1 VSWRSD
7 REHWGLGIRLLH
19 WLTAFLVLGQWLLG
33 LYMTSLG
40 PEALAEK
47 FVLYQRH
54 KSLGLVVFALTLV
67 RLVWRASEPA
77 RPDLPPT
84 VPVWQRRA
92 AAATHALLY
101 LLLLAMPITGFL
113 AAAASPLGIP
123 TLLFGVIPIPHPI
136 GPDARLEALLL
147 AAHRTQ
153 GWILAALLA
162 VHTAAALKH
171 HLIDRDGV
179 LLRMVRGR

>member
-7 REHWGLGIRLLH
+7 RERWGLAIRLLH
-19 WLTAFLVLGQWLLG
+19 WTSAALVLGQWLLG
-33 LYMTSLG
+33 RYMTSLG

-54 KSLGLVVFALTLV
+54 KSLGLVILALTLV
-67 RLVWRASEPA
+67 RLLWRLGEPA
-77 RPDLPPT
+77 RPDHPPGM
-84 VPVWQRRA
+84 PPWQRRTA
-92 AAATHALLY
+92 AASHALLY

-123 TLLFGVIPIPHPI
+123 TLLFGLIPIPHPI

-147 AAHRTQ
+147 TAHRIQ
-153 GWILAALLA
+153 GWVLAALLA
-162 VHTAAALKH
+162 IHIAAALKH
-171 HLIDRDGV
+171 HLIDRDRV
-179 LLRMVRGR
+179 LLRMIVGR